1 VASLFGTCVNNV
13 LSAKKPGL
21 KAQDAYVPYPG
32 LKAGAPTVR
41 RKRRDKDSIN
51 AGIDKLFAAPP
62 AL

>member
-1 VASLFGTCVNNV
+1 
-13 LSAKKPGL
+13 
-21 KAQDAYVPYPG
+21 VPYPG